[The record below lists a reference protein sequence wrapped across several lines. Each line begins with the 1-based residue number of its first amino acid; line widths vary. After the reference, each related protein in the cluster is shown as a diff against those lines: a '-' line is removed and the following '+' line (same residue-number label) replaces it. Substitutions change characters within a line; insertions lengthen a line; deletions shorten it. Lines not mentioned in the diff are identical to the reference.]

1 MEADPAK
8 VAVLTTVY
16 CMAKEDVPD
25 DRCAALLELQRFNL
39 CQALLGDRG
48 AARVHGGG
56 FGGTAQAYVP
66 LDMLAD
72 FKARTEAVLGKG
84 SCHVVRIRP
93 VGGVRL
99 A

>member
-1 MEADPAK
+1 MRRSGASSTQYLQNVTPTGQ
-8 VAVLTTVY
+8 TTRQ
-16 CMAKEDVPD
+16 E
-25 DRCAALLELQRFNL
+25 LLVTIGL

-66 LDMLAD
+66 LDMLED